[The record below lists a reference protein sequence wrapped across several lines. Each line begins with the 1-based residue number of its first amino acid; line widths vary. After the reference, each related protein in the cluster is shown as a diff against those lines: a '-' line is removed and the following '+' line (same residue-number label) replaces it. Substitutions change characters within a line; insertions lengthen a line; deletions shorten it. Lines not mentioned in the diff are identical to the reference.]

1 METSAAVLMSF
12 SHVTPLR
19 EQLTADSGRGGE
31 SARAIYRFCFLEPPF
46 DETFSESACFFGRR
60 WLSSQRAP
68 ICRLHLL
75 ISLMSQNSFQQLPDV
90 VILPPPNT
98 VNCQSIVCQP
108 QAFSRAFCFSIQ
120 SVITLESVL
129 NCLLNWTAII
139 LPRIPSDEP
148 HTSSKFTA
156 APVSSSWWTSVSSH
170 ESSSFCFCFF
180 GLEFSVVFEVG
191 NILQL

>member
-1 METSAAVLMSF
+1 MKPSQKVHVSLVAVGCLLSGPPSAVSISSSVSWVKTHF
-12 SHVTPLR
+12 SSCQMLW
-19 EQLTADSGRGGE
+19 S
-31 SARAIYRFCFLEPPF
+31 CPPP
-46 DETFSESACFFGRR
+46 S
-60 WLSSQRAP
+60 
-68 ICRLHLL
+68 
-75 ISLMSQNSFQQLPDV
+75 
-90 VILPPPNT
+90 PNT

-156 APVSSSWWTSVSSH
+156 APVSSSWWTSVSSN